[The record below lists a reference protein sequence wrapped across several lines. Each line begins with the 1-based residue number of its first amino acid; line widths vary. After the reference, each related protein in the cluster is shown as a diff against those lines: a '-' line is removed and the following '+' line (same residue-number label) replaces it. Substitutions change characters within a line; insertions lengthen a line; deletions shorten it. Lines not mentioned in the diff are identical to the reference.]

1 MPQQWIECKGCKYF
15 HRRQKCPAKCWC
27 GTALLASKWEKNNTE
42 PTLAEKIKNAAAE
55 KIKAD
60 AAAAAAARSNVPTQD
75 SAPKQLPTATAPVS
89 FRSEETKLISAEI
102 TRLDKLTNSFTAED
116 ATLRA
121 QVEQQIA
128 VHKQTII
135 NSKPLNM
142 QIQQLEELLQRKESK
157 IAECDAMIMEAY
169 SQKQE
174 LQLKHT
180 QKTSELALL
189 KQQAQE
195 THSAMNMP
203 SPDAQMVAQLSL
215 MQQQMQQMMGLFS
228 SLSAVQ
234 GLPQAAMDVLGQ
246 AIASLEV
253 PATAVRAATDPFA
266 TPVRGTSAAPASPR
280 YPSPA
285 AATPLPPDSGRFGG
299 PSPLQQPSSFGP
311 ATATMATLNARDNAA
326 PYMEIHDT
334 EVVNVEDQILQAT
347 LQQAAIA
354 EAVASAQAATAESSG
369 NMDTAAD
376 QPFSRNTE
384 VVTVDS

>member
-42 PTLAEKIKNAAAE
+42 PTPAEKITNAAAE

-60 AAAAAAARSNVPTQD
+60 AAAAAARSNVPTQD

-174 LQLKHT
+174 LQLKHI

-246 AIASLEV
+246 ARASLEV
-253 PATAVRAATDPFA
+253 PATAARAATDPFA
-266 TPVRGTSAAPASPR
+266 TPVRAQVQHRRHRGTQVPQLPHRSLPTREDLEGHHHCSSP
-280 YPSPA
+280 P
-285 AATPLPPDSGRFGG
+285 PL
-299 PSPLQQPSSFGP
+299 
-311 ATATMATLNARDNAA
+311 
-326 PYMEIHDT
+326 
-334 EVVNVEDQILQAT
+334 
-347 LQQAAIA
+347 
-354 EAVASAQAATAESSG
+354 
-369 NMDTAAD
+369 D
-376 QPFSRNTE
+376 QPQQQWPRSMHGTMQHRTWKY
-384 VVTVDS
+384 TIQKW